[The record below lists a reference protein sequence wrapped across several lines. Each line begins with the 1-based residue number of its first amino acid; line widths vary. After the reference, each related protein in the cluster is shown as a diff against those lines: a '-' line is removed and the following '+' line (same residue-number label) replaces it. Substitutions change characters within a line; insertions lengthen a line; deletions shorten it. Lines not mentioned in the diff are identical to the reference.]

1 MKKNN
6 GNRYV
11 IDSDGI
17 PIDFERDI
25 DKLLNKYKNLRWSL
39 YHKYAGILSNDV
51 EREDLRE
58 YIDEQ
63 FIKLV
68 KEYDIHSKVDF
79 PGYIKAKLTLRVRNS
94 YIKKNKKYKSTELIG
109 KKESTVES
117 LTEALTTG
125 IEESELIRYVFDD
138 VEFTELQSIL
148 LKELLM
154 NEDME
159 DEKYIVNR
167 VSEDT
172 QIKRKDVA
180 KELSEL
186 KDYVKFKINAYHEHN
201 RHINS
206 NTHRV
211 YTENNVWE

>member
-1 MKKNN
+1 M
-6 GNRYV
+6 
-11 IDSDGI
+11 
-17 PIDFERDI
+17 
-25 DKLLNKYKNLRWSL
+25 
-39 YHKYAGILSNDV
+39 
-51 EREDLRE
+51 
-58 YIDEQ
+58 
-63 FIKLV
+63 
-68 KEYDIHSKVDF
+68 
-79 PGYIKAKLTLRVRNS
+79 
-94 YIKKNKKYKSTELIG
+94 
-109 KKESTVES
+109 
-117 LTEALTTG
+117 
-125 IEESELIRYVFDD
+125 FDD

-167 VSEDT
+167 VSEYT

-201 RHINS
+201 RHIDS

-211 YTENNVWE
+211 YTENNVRE

>member
-39 YHKYAGILSNDV
+39 YHKYAGILSNEA

-159 DEKYIVNR
+159 DEKYIVNK
-167 VSEDT
+167 VSEYT

-201 RHINS
+201 RHIDS